1 MSDNVVSLRE
11 TLLRGIKFSMQCS
24 LGRRAPTTK
33 SIPLLETAR
42 DGLRR
47 LLEKDRTNA
56 EAWQLLS
63 QAEECLL
70 NYQEAITSLEQ
81 AKESCGYW
89 QDFPLSAD
97 QLRKLGHY
105 LVGAGAEE
113 EQRGRT
119 FTFTRRWLAE
129 NKVPEPDAVIQ
140 ALEKRGAFSDFQVL
154 YNVVRG

>member
-1 MSDNVVSLRE
+1 
-11 TLLRGIKFSMQCS
+11 
-24 LGRRAPTTK
+24 
-33 SIPLLETAR
+33 LLETAR

>member
-1 MSDNVVSLRE
+1 
-11 TLLRGIKFSMQCS
+11 MQCS

-81 AKESCGYW
+81 AKRLNGSRTKKDLKRLALLKESCGYW